1 MLTSKMSKCQ
11 KCEVSLEADLFQNI
25 LLPHEFLSLSVRFV
39 NHDLQNILPTVGN
52 VHHKE
57 N

>member
-1 MLTSKMSKCQ
+1 MLTPKMSKCK
-11 KCEVSLEADLFQNI
+11 KCEMSLEADLFQNI

-39 NHDLQNILPTVGN
+39 DHDLQNILPTVGN